1 MMVCDGVVGRCLCV
15 LWLIS
20 SGFDRGRKIKI
31 SPRMK
36 ERVSTEHSG
45 EQEETVKQSR
55 GEFTFISIFAFP
67 C

>member
-1 MMVCDGVVGRCLCV
+1 
-15 LWLIS
+15 
-20 SGFDRGRKIKI
+20 
-31 SPRMK
+31 MK
-36 ERVSTEHSG
+36 ERVSTERSG